1 MWYILV
7 EEILEQIGTMA
18 PVLVMGLGL
27 AVGLEHAFEP
37 DHVAAVSTQIS
48 RSKSS
53 KKSGKQI
60 FRESITKS
68 SILGAI
74 WGAGHTTTLVFMGL
88 LVYALAITVQD
99 QVFFGLEFGV
109 GLMLIFLGITTILNK
124 KIKFKH
130 KHPHQHQD
138 GTIHIDEHYHNDTD
152 HKHGHKSYVIGLVHG
167 LAGSGSLVVI
177 TAATLDNV
185 GLVLG
190 FVLIFGIGSMIG
202 MSFVGGLMGIPI
214 AFTNRITMVQKLFRY
229 VAGVFSLLIGLNIIY
244 EIGIISNL
252 FGF

>member
-1 MWYILV
+1 MV
-7 EEILEQIGTMA
+7 EEILEQIGTIA
-18 PVLVMGLGL
+18 PVFVMGLGL

-48 RSKSS
+48 KSKSS
-53 KKSGKQI
+53 KKSARQI
-60 FRESITKS
+60 FIESITKS

-88 LVYALAITVQD
+88 LVYALAITIQD
-99 QVFFGLEFGV
+99 QVFSGLEFGV
-109 GLMLIFLGITTILNK
+109 GLMLIFLGITTILNR

-138 GTIHIDEHYHNDTD
+138 GTIHIDEHDHADKN
-152 HKHGHKSYVIGLVHG
+152 HKHRHKSYVIGLVHG
-167 LAGSGSLVVI
+167 LAGSGSLVVL

-190 FVLIFGIGSMIG
+190 FIVIFGIGSMIG
-202 MSFVGGLMGIPI
+202 MTIVGSLLGIPI
-214 AFTNRITMVQKLFRY
+214 AFANRIIMVQKIFRY
-229 VAGVFSLLIGLNIIY
+229 VAGVFSVLIGINIIY